1 MTTPNDDAI
10 STQRAT
16 FHARLE
22 REREFN
28 EVILPEIRRAG
39 EVALRELLPVALSD
53 TGQSEVIAR
62 FLLGLYNGTRFPFD
76 LSEFRRLDRELF
88 NKCQRVLAMD
98 FQPEKEVH
106 QFFDDGS
113 ELFESMARTWGLSGQ
128 EGE

>member
-10 STQRAT
+10 STQRAA
-16 FHARLE
+16 FHARLA

-28 EVILPEIRRAG
+28 EVVLPEIRKTG
-39 EVALRELLPVALSD
+39 ETALHELLPVALRD

-88 NKCQRVLAMD
+88 NKCQQVLAMD

-106 QFFDDGS
+106 RFFADGS
-113 ELFESMARTWGLSGQ
+113 ELFESMAKTWGLSGQ